1 MKIKSLWI
9 PFALFLLAAV
19 PLRVYQVAYLIDP
32 ATGFFESGE
41 SLYQIFLGILALFV
55 LIIMIMTASC
65 KNTSEFQFRRNIFSG
80 VFALAAA
87 AAMAADSGANL
98 LIYVVD
104 HGTLRYLIL
113 SICGVLGMI
122 AFLVA
127 AVSHFTGRNTFRKAP
142 VLALLLPL
150 WVCVRAVVLTFIEYT
165 NVTTISSNMLSV
177 LSVLGMLM
185 FLFSLSKLFTGIETP
200 KTGKRTVMLGF
211 LMVLFTLVACVPQGV
226 DAVQN
231 GFSLT
236 SSWTFLADLALVL
249 YSLGLLVQASTQLS
263 RPQPFAQ
270 ISGEEQEEAGSPGVP
285 PTPQATY
292 FSSII
297 AERNAAK
304 NRLTA
309 LEEPSKEKTPEPSA
323 AFKDKPRK
331 EEAPAASALSDREP
345 DAGKGGSGL
354 WEKASS
360 QAVPRPAV
368 SKNPDEIDM
377 DYINQLIEEIS
388 EKKS

>member
-9 PFALFLLAAV
+9 PFALFLLVTV

-165 NVTTISSNMLSV
+165 NVTTISSNH
-177 LSVLGMLM
+177 
-185 FLFSLSKLFTGIETP
+185 
-200 KTGKRTVMLGF
+200 
-211 LMVLFTLVACVPQGV
+211 
-226 DAVQN
+226 
-231 GFSLT
+231 
-236 SSWTFLADLALVL
+236 
-249 YSLGLLVQASTQLS
+249 
-263 RPQPFAQ
+263 
-270 ISGEEQEEAGSPGVP
+270 
-285 PTPQATY
+285 
-292 FSSII
+292 
-297 AERNAAK
+297 AER
-304 NRLTA
+304 
-309 LEEPSKEKTPEPSA
+309 
-323 AFKDKPRK
+323 
-331 EEAPAASALSDREP
+331 
-345 DAGKGGSGL
+345 
-354 WEKASS
+354 
-360 QAVPRPAV
+360 AV
-368 SKNPDEIDM
+368 SIGNAYVSFLPF
-377 DYINQLIEEIS
+377 
-388 EKKS
+388 

>member
-9 PFALFLLAAV
+9 PFALFLLVAV
-19 PLRVYQVAYLIDP
+19 PLRVYQVVYLIDP

-249 YSLGLLVQASTQLS
+249 YSLGLLVQASAQLS

-304 NRLTA
+304 I
-309 LEEPSKEKTPEPSA
+309 
-323 AFKDKPRK
+323 
-331 EEAPAASALSDREP
+331 
-345 DAGKGGSGL
+345 G
-354 WEKASS
+354 
-360 QAVPRPAV
+360 
-368 SKNPDEIDM
+368 
-377 DYINQLIEEIS
+377 
-388 EKKS
+388 

>member
-9 PFALFLLAAV
+9 PFVLFFVAAI
-19 PLRVYQVAYLIDP
+19 PWRVYQVVYLIDP

-41 SLYQIFLGILALFV
+41 SLYQFFLGVLVLFV
-55 LIIMIMTASC
+55 LIIMIMTAGC
-65 KNTSEFQFRRNIFSG
+65 KNTSEFQFRKNIFSG
-80 VFALAAA
+80 IFALVTA

-98 LIYVVD
+98 LTYVVD
-104 HGTLRYLIL
+104 HGTIRYLIL
-113 SICGVLGMI
+113 SICGILGVI

-127 AVSHFTGRNTFRKAP
+127 GVSHFTGRNTFRKAP

-177 LSVLGMLM
+177 LSALGMLM
-185 FLFSLSKLFTGIETP
+185 FLFSLAKLFTGIETP

-211 LMVLFTLVACVPQGV
+211 LMVVFTSVACVPQAV
-226 DAVQN
+226 AAVQD

-236 SSWTFLADLALVL
+236 ENWTFLADLALVL
-249 YSLGLLVQASTQLS
+249 YSLGLLVQISAQLS
-263 RPQPFAQ
+263 RPQVFVPVKK
-270 ISGEEQEEAGSPGVP
+270 EEREVGSPSIP

-304 NRLTA
+304 NRLSAHKENPEWEETGTA
-309 LEEPSKEKTPEPSA
+309 VAGRSESPVVKNPVANTFSDTGLDEKKSEPALLEKELSQPASK
-323 AFKDKPRK
+323 
-331 EEAPAASALSDREP
+331 AP
-345 DAGKGGSGL
+345 
-354 WEKASS
+354 
-360 QAVPRPAV
+360 V

-388 EKKS
+388 EKKG

>member
-32 ATGFFESGE
+32 TTGFFESGE

-80 VFALAAA
+80 VFALVAA

-249 YSLGLLVQASTQLS
+249 YSWGFWYRSAPNSAGL
-263 RPQPFAQ
+263 
-270 ISGEEQEEAGSPGVP
+270 SPSLRS
-285 PTPQATY
+285 A
-292 FSSII
+292 
-297 AERNAAK
+297 RK
-304 NRLTA
+304 NRRRQAVREFLRLPRQPT
-309 LEEPSKEKTPEPSA
+309 SA
-323 AFKDKPRK
+323 ASSRSGTPPRI
-331 EEAPAASALSDREP
+331 
-345 DAGKGGSGL
+345 G
-354 WEKASS
+354 
-360 QAVPRPAV
+360 
-368 SKNPDEIDM
+368 
-377 DYINQLIEEIS
+377 
-388 EKKS
+388 